1 MEGMGPYSMV
11 VQQKEIE
18 KGISNDGAQLRLT
31 FEVFTLVAKEIGGFV
46 EIIAPVMWLT
56 AIFIL
61 GLKISVDT
69 GFEIIHLRLN
79 LYVAGNWNE
88 GFSE

>member
-1 MEGMGPYSMV
+1 MGPYSMV

-46 EIIAPVMWLT
+46 EITAPVMRLT
-56 AIFIL
+56 ALFIL
-61 GLKISVDT
+61 ELKINVP
-69 GFEIIHLRLN
+69 F
-79 LYVAGNWNE
+79 
-88 GFSE
+88 

>member
-1 MEGMGPYSMV
+1 MV

-46 EIIAPVMWLT
+46 EMTAPVM
-56 AIFIL
+56 
-61 GLKISVDT
+61 
-69 GFEIIHLRLN
+69 
-79 LYVAGNWNE
+79 
-88 GFSE
+88 

>member
-1 MEGMGPYSMV
+1 MV

-46 EIIAPVMWLT
+46 KMTAPVMRLT
-56 AIFIL
+56 TIFIL
-61 GLKISVDT
+61 ELKINVP
-69 GFEIIHLRLN
+69 F
-79 LYVAGNWNE
+79 
-88 GFSE
+88 

>member
-46 EIIAPVMWLT
+46 ETTAQVMRLT
-56 AIFIL
+56 TIFIL
-61 GLKISVDT
+61 ELKINVPC
-69 GFEIIHLRLN
+69 
-79 LYVAGNWNE
+79 
-88 GFSE
+88 

>member
-1 MEGMGPYSMV
+1 MV

-46 EIIAPVMWLT
+46 ETTAQVMRLT
-56 AIFIL
+56 TIFIL
-61 GLKISVDT
+61 ELKINVPC
-69 GFEIIHLRLN
+69 
-79 LYVAGNWNE
+79 
-88 GFSE
+88 

>member
-1 MEGMGPYSMV
+1 MV

-46 EIIAPVMWLT
+46 EMTVPLMRLT
-56 AIFIL
+56 TIFIS
-61 GLKISVDT
+61 GLKINV
-69 GFEIIHLRLN
+69 
-79 LYVAGNWNE
+79 
-88 GFSE
+88 